1 MSEYDVA
8 LKMTAILG
16 TMLAGIAGLV
26 IMQTP
31 QKIPGMFLPCE
42 STQPSKRAYE
52 LFVLSYT
59 PFWVLAFMCIVAFGL
74 YETFDEWSYMK
85 VCVGLALPFL
95 LQPFLLP
102 SAGFGSP
109 DSNRPLFERYAFK
122 ANLWIAVYSFIG
134 NYWYTHCK
142 YATTMNPLFFCRHL
156 DLIKS
161 SDTLFQIS
169 TRCSRQSTPC
179 QHIASTMSRFLFS
192 LRRIFISVPT
202 MHFPILCCVEWSLPF
217 KKDCCGPCCMWR

>member
-1 MSEYDVA
+1 MMMRVQTEYFSFIFVHKGYSGFKMSEYDVA

-59 PFWVLAFMCIVAFGL
+59 PFWILAFMCIVGFGL

-95 LQPFLLP
+95 LQPILLP

-142 YATTMNPLFFCRHL
+142 YATTTNNESFVFL
-156 DLIKS
+156 S
-161 SDTLFQIS
+161 SSGSHQVF
-169 TRCSRQSTPC
+169 
-179 QHIASTMSRFLFS
+179 
-192 LRRIFISVPT
+192 
-202 MHFPILCCVEWSLPF
+202 
-217 KKDCCGPCCMWR
+217 